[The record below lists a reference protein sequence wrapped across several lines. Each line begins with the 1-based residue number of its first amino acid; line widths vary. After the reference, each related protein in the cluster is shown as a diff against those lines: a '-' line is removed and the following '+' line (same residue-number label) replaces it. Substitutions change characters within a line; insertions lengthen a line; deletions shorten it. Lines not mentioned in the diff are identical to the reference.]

1 MSSRSYW
8 LIALPTEGGRDKN
21 IVYQEIK
28 SRISSAS
35 NNYADVA
42 QFPIPSLK
50 IGTLDALVTQSE
62 ELAKLD
68 GVFEG
73 VVNKIADVLKNV
85 LQGQEDK
92 LKEQQKVDGKHV
104 DVYLKSFEWSTI
116 KYRIDKSLH
125 ELIDSLGK
133 EMASLDEDVRTKYLS
148 WNQARGTYTSLQRKQ
163 TGNLSQRS
171 LAGMVTE
178 DDFVTNSEYL
188 ETMLVAVPKTIQK
201 DWWKK
206 YETLSKMVV
215 PRSSKKLAEDEDYI
229 LVSVTLFK
237 KFAAEFAHKCREA
250 KFQPR
255 EFTWDAMS
263 GRDELKEIEKAG
275 TLERKLWGETL
286 RLAKM
291 SFSDAFQAWI
301 HLKAIRVFVE
311 SVLRYGLPPD
321 FVSAVV
327 KPYPKQESKTR
338 TTLNRAYAYLGE
350 PKFAKISKKQGSEDE
365 AQSGLGEYGA
375 VVEGEYSAFVVFEA
389 ALSNSII
396 L

>member
-1 MSSRSYW
+1 MDSRSYW
-8 LIALPTEGGRDKN
+8 LIAIPTEGGRDKN

-28 SRISSAS
+28 SKISSTS

-42 QFPIPSLK
+42 LFSIPSLK
-50 IGTLDALVTQSE
+50 IGTLDALVIQSE

-68 GVFEG
+68 GTFEG
-73 VVNKIADVLKNV
+73 VVNKIADVLKTV
-85 LQGQEDK
+85 LPGQEDK
-92 LKEQQKVDGKHV
+92 LRDQQKVDGKH
-104 DVYLKSFEWSTI
+104 
-116 KYRIDKSLH
+116 ID
-125 ELIDSLGK
+125 
-133 EMASLDEDVRTKYLS
+133 EMASLDEDVRTKYAA
-148 WNQARGTYTSLQRKQ
+148 WNQAKGTYTSLQRKQ

-171 LAGMVTE
+171 LAGMVKE

-206 YETLSKMVV
+206 YEMLSKMVV
-215 PRSSKKLAEDEDYI
+215 PRSSKKLTEDEDYI

-237 KFAAEFAHKCREA
+237 RFAAEFANKCREA

-263 GRDELKEIEKAG
+263 GEDEHKEIEMAG
-275 TLERKLWGETL
+275 SLERKLWGETL

-321 FVSAVV
+321 FVSTVV
-327 KPYPKQESKTR
+327 R
-338 TTLNRAYAYLGE
+338 VR
-350 PKFAKISKKQGSEDE
+350 
-365 AQSGLGEYGA
+365 EYQ
-375 VVEGEYSAFVVFEA
+375 
-389 ALSNSII
+389 
-396 L
+396 